1 MKRAAFDYHLPQE
14 LIAQRPLRD
23 RSSSRLLVLDRASGR
38 IEHRRFDEMPG
49 LLRRGDALVLN
60 NTRVFKARLIGRK
73 PSGGRVEILL
83 VRSGPDGSWEALI
96 DKSRRLTDGSRIVIA
111 EDTYAQVVEKERTR
125 IMVRFNRPADEV
137 IAKYGTVPLPHYIRR
152 PADAEDEETYQT
164 VYAVRPGS
172 VAAPTAGLHFTPAV
186 LADVRSRRIP
196 IAEITL
202 HVGPGTFRPIRTE
215 EIERHQ
221 MDPECYDVTAEACAA
236 IRAAGRV
243 VGVGT
248 TTTRV
253 LEYLGRATADESDAE
268 ARPEIRPGSGWADIF
283 IYPGF
288 RFRVVQ
294 ALVTNFHLPQST
306 PLLLV
311 CAFAGR
317 DLIFKAYEEAIR
329 ERYRFYSYG
338 DAMLIM

>member
-1 MKRAAFDYHLPQE
+1 MKRAAFDYHLPPE

-23 RSSSRLLVLDRASGR
+23 RSSSRLLVVDRSSGR
-38 IEHRRFDEMPG
+38 IEHRRFNEMPG
-49 LLRRGDALVLN
+49 LLRADDTLVLN

-83 VRSGPDGSWEALI
+83 VRPGPDDSWEALI
-96 DKSRRLTDGSRIVIA
+96 DKSRRLAEGGRIIIA
-111 EDTYAQVVEKERTR
+111 EDVYAQVVGKERTR
-125 IMVRFNRPADEV
+125 ITVRFNRPAGEV
-137 IAKYGTVPLPHYIRR
+137 IARYGQVPLPHYIRR
-152 PADAEDEETYQT
+152 PADADDEESYQT
-164 VYAVRPGS
+164 VYANKPGS
-172 VAAPTAGLHFTPAV
+172 VAAPTAGLHFTPAM
-186 LADVRSRRIP
+186 LADVRSRRAA

-202 HVGPGTFRPIRTE
+202 HVGPGTFRPIRTS
-215 EIERHQ
+215 EIEHHQ
-221 MDPECYDVTAEACAA
+221 MDAECYDVTAEAAAA
-236 IRAAGRV
+236 INAAHRL

-253 LEYLGRATADESDAE
+253 LEYLGRSAAAGNAE

-283 IYPGF
+283 IYPGYN
-288 RFRVVQ
+288 FRVVQ
-294 ALVTNFHLPQST
+294 SLVTNFHLPQST

-317 DLIFKAYEEAIR
+317 DLIFQAYEEAIR

-338 DAMLIM
+338 DAMLIR